1 MSSRAWAW
9 VQRGVFSA
17 GVQCVGGG
25 LVARDRWLGRIKP
38 GRGVAITE
46 RVWIARQRI
55 HLDAAWVRPAQDVEI
70 KAALLIC
77 HGIGEVVEHWARA
90 QELLAENG
98 VASLVFNYS
107 GCGRSLGG
115 FSAEGCERDAV
126 AAFWWLRERAP
137 GVAVTLLGF
146 SLGSGVAAA
155 VMGRIPVS
163 KLVLCEAYVSFRA
176 AVRSTGIPAFALGLV
191 PDVWRSEDALRGCTL
206 PVLVVHGERD
216 RLFPVA
222 MGERLAR
229 AAGKQGELIVV
240 PGMGHAD
247 LHAKAR
253 GEDWRPILAW
263 IRRRGA

>member
-1 MSSRAWAW
+1 MSSRVWAW

-17 GVQCVGGG
+17 GVQCVCGG
-25 LVARDRWLGRIKP
+25 LVARDRWSGRIKP
-38 GRGVAITE
+38 VRGVAITE

-55 HLDAAWVRPAQDVEI
+55 RLDAAWVRPAQDVEI
-70 KAALLIC
+70 QAALLIC

-155 VMGRIPVS
+155 IVNRIPVTG
-163 KLVLCEAYVSFRA
+163 LVLCEAYVSFRDA
-176 AVRSTGIPAFALGLV
+176 LRSVGGPVFARGFV
-191 PDVWRSEDALRGCTL
+191 PDVWRSEDALGGCTV
-206 PVLVVHGERD
+206 PVLVVHGRSD

-229 AAGKQGELIVV
+229 AAGEQGELIVV

-247 LHAKAR
+247 LHAKAK
-253 GEDWRPILAW
+253 GDDWRPILAW
-263 IRRRGA
+263 IRRTGT